1 MNIYPYTHPCV
12 STHVYSY
19 TYKHNNHA
27 RDVDTEQNTK
37 TGQFSHTNKI
47 LCHIKHCCKRLA
59 DGNIYTYIQKHN
71 LGGQPCDCF
80 AGNAKQLPAFSISP
94 PLSCLYVH
102 KGGLK
107 LHSFIHSFIHLF
119 IHSSSPLSISTYSL
133 FNSEMQHLKDFYCL
147 YLTLNV
153 GSMLVH
159 CL

>member
-1 MNIYPYTHPCV
+1 MCLHMYIVIHINITIMHETLTQ
-12 STHVYSY
+12 SRTQKRASSR
-19 TYKHNNHA
+19 T
-27 RDVDTEQNTK
+27 Q
-37 TGQFSHTNKI
+37 NKI